1 MKSFMRKINF
11 SLIIRIIGFLLV
23 IEGLFMFTALPFT
36 YKYCNLECYAIPI
49 SGTITIVLGGLM
61 FLLNRKSSK
70 NIGKRE
76 GFIIVTFTWVLISL
90 FGALPYY
97 ISGTI
102 PSFSDAFFETISGFT
117 TTGATILTDI
127 EAMPKDLLYWRSLTH
142 WLGGMGI
149 IVFTVAILP
158 ILGIGGMQLFMAEM
172 PGVTYDKLHPRITAT
187 AKRLWGIYVLL
198 TLLQTLLLWAGEM
211 DFFDAINHAYATMA
225 TGGFSTRNASIAAF
239 SPYSQYIII
248 IFMILAGTNFT
259 LHYFALHGKIA
270 RVFKDEEYRGYIAII
285 GIITFIIAVGLL
297 IVGNTH
303 PEAAFRDALFTVT
316 SILTT
321 TGFATANYLMW
332 PTILWM
338 LIFVLM
344 FIGGS
349 AGSTGGGMKIIR
361 QMLLLNNSWMELKR
375 AIHPNAVLPV
385 RFNKKS
391 VSQDTIYK
399 VMAFFLMY
407 VLIFSMGMIAL
418 SAMGL
423 DFQTA
428 VGASIASLGNI
439 GPGIGNVGP
448 VDNYAFM
455 PLGAKWLLAFMM
467 LMGRLEIFTVLILFS
482 PQFWKR

>member
-1 MKSFMRKINF
+1 
-11 SLIIRIIGFLLV
+11 
-23 IEGLFMFTALPFT
+23 
-36 YKYCNLECYAIPI
+36 
-49 SGTITIVLGGLM
+49 
-61 FLLNRKSSK
+61 
-70 NIGKRE
+70 
-76 GFIIVTFTWVLISL
+76 
-90 FGALPYY
+90 
-97 ISGTI
+97 
-102 PSFSDAFFETISGFT
+102 
-117 TTGATILTDI
+117 
-127 EAMPKDLLYWRSLTH
+127 MPKDLLYWRSLTH

-158 ILGIGGMQLFMAEM
+158 VLGIGGMQLFMAEM

-225 TGGFSTRNASIAAF
+225 TGGFSTRNESIAAF
-239 SPYSQYIII
+239 SAYSQYVII

-259 LHYFALHGKIA
+259 LHYFALHGKLS
-270 RVFKDEEYRGYIAII
+270 RVFKDEEFRGYISII
-285 GIITFIIAVGLL
+285 GIISFIIAAGLL
-297 IVGNTH
+297 IIGKTGA
-303 PEAAFRDALFTVT
+303 EEAFRDALFTVT

-321 TGFATANYLMW
+321 TGFATANYLIW

-349 AGSTGGGMKIIR
+349 AGSTGGGIKIIR
-361 QMLLLNNSWMELKR
+361 QMLLLKNSWMELKR

-391 VSQDTIYK
+391 VPQDTIYK

-455 PLGAKWLLAFMM
+455 PLAAKWLLAFLM

>member
-1 MKSFMRKINF
+1 MKSFLRKINF
-11 SLIIRIIGFLLV
+11 AIILRIIGFLLI
-23 IEGLFMFTALPFT
+23 IEGLFMLTALPFT
-36 YKYCNLECYAIPI
+36 YLYCDLECTAIPV
-49 SGTITIVLGGLM
+49 SAFITIFVGGMM
-61 FLLNRKSSK
+61 FLINRKAVP
-70 NIGKRE
+70 NLGKRE
-76 GFIIVTFTWVLISL
+76 GYIIVSFTWILISL
-90 FGALPYY
+90 FGSLPYY

-102 PSFSDAFFETISGFT
+102 PSFTDAFFETISGFT

-127 EAMPKDLLYWRSLTH
+127 ESMPRDLLYWRSLTH

-198 TLLQTLLLWAGEM
+198 TALQTLLLWAGEM

-225 TGGFSTRNASIAAF
+225 TGGFSTRNDSIAAF
-239 SPYSQYIII
+239 SSYSQYIII

-259 LHYFALHGKIA
+259 LHYFALHGKLS
-270 RVFKDEEYRGYIAII
+270 RVFKDEEYRGYITIVGVFVLLI
-285 GIITFIIAVGLL
+285 SIGLL
-297 IVGNTH
+297 IAKSGGLEVV
-303 PEAAFRDALFTVT
+303 FRDSLFTVV

-321 TGFATANYLMW
+321 TGFATVNYMMW

-338 LIFVLM
+338 LVFVLM

-349 AGSTGGGMKIIR
+349 AGSTGGGMKIVR
-361 QMLLLNNSWMELKR
+361 QLLLLKNSRMELKR

-385 RFNKKS
+385 RFNQKS
-391 VSQDTIYK
+391 VPQDTIYK

-407 VLIFSMGMIAL
+407 ILIFSMGMLAL
-418 SAMGL
+418 SALGL

-455 PLGAKWLLAFMM
+455 PLMAKWLLTFMM
-467 LMGRLEIFTVLILFS
+467 LLGRLEIFTVLILFS

>member
-1 MKSFMRKINF
+1 MKSFLRKINY
-11 SLIIRIIGFLLV
+11 SLIIRIIGFLLLV
-23 IEGLFMFTALPFT
+23 EGIFMFTALPFT
-36 YKYCNLECYAIPI
+36 IKYCSLECIAIPV
-49 SGTITIVLGGLM
+49 SGTITIFVGGLM

-76 GFIIVTFTWVLISL
+76 GYIIVSFTWILISL

-102 PSFSDAFFETISGFT
+102 PNFTDAFFETISGFT

-127 EAMPKDLLYWRSLTH
+127 EAMPKDLLYWRSLTQ

-158 ILGIGGMQLFMAEM
+158 VLGIGGMALFMAEM

-187 AKRLWGIYVLL
+187 AKRLWGIYVLF
-198 TLLQTLLLWAGEM
+198 TLIQTLLLWAGEM
-211 DFFDAINHAYATMA
+211 DFFDAINHAYTTMS
-225 TGGFSTRNASIAAF
+225 TGGFSTRNESIATF
-239 SPYSQYIII
+239 SAYSQYVII

-259 LHYFALHGKIA
+259 LHYFALHGKLA
-270 RVFKDEEYRGYIAII
+270 RVFKDEEFRGYLTVI
-285 GIITFIIAVGLL
+285 GVISFFITIGLL
-297 IVGNTH
+297 LISKTQ
-303 PEAAFRDALFTVT
+303 PEAAFRDALFTVA

-321 TGFATANYLMW
+321 TGYATANYLMW

-344 FIGGS
+344 FLGGS
-349 AGSTGGGMKIIR
+349 AGSTSGGIKIIR
-361 QMLLLNNSWMELKR
+361 QMLLLKNSRMELKR
-375 AIHPNAVLPV
+375 AFHPNAILPV

-391 VSQDTIYK
+391 VSQDIIYK

-407 VLIFSMGMIAL
+407 ILIFSLGMIAL

-428 VGASIASLGNI
+428 VGASISSLGNI
-439 GPGIGNVGP
+439 GPAIGQVGP

-455 PLGAKWLLAFMM
+455 PWPAKWLLSFLM